1 MRNKRIVTI
10 GGGTGSF
17 VVLSGLK
24 RYPVDI
30 SAIVSMADDGGS
42 TGVLRDELGVLPPG
56 DARQCLVALSGSS
69 DIVRALM
76 SYRFENGGLKGHN
89 FGNLLL
95 SALEKISGSFGAG
108 IEEASAILNVKG
120 AVIPVTQDNITLHMA
135 LADGSALKGENEIY
149 TSTQIQRAGLKKIF
163 LEPENAKAHPKA
175 IRAIKQAD
183 IVVIGPGTHYSSI
196 IPNLLVKDIARA
208 VRDTRAKV
216 VYICNLVNKEGQTEG
231 FTLDDHARSIESY
244 IGKGRIDF
252 VIFNVQKPPRKLIEK
267 YQSKKELLVKFD
279 RRSSEKR
286 SYQVIEAAILNKRAI
301 TYSKADVIAA
311 QRSFI
316 RHDGEKIAKIL
327 LMLTERSAYTG
338 LIKRIA

>member
-42 TGVLRDELGVLPPG
+42 TGILRDELGVLPPG
-56 DARQCLVALSGSS
+56 DARQCLIALSGSS
-69 DIVRALM
+69 ETVRALM

-89 FGNLLL
+89 FGNLFL

-120 AVIPVTQDNITLHMA
+120 TVIPVTQDSIRLSMTLG
-135 LADGSALKGENEIY
+135 DGTTLKGENEIY
-149 TSTQIQRAGLKKIF
+149 TSTTIQSAGVKKIF
-163 LEPENAKAHPKA
+163 LEPEGARAHPKA
-175 IRAIKQAD
+175 TNAIKQAD

-196 IPNLLVKDIARA
+196 IPNLLVKDVARA
-208 VRDTRAKV
+208 VRETKAKV

-231 FTLDDHARSIESY
+231 FTLDDYVRSIESY
-244 IGKGRIDF
+244 IGKGRIDL
-252 VIFNVQKPPRKLIEK
+252 VIFNIQRPPKKLIEK
-267 YQSKKELLVKFD
+267 YKNKKELLVTFD
-279 RRSSEKR
+279 GRKEKR
-286 SYQVIEAAILNKRAI
+286 TYRVIEAPILNKRAI

-316 RHDGEKIAKIL
+316 RHDGAKIAKIL
-327 LMLTERSAYTG
+327 LMLTEQDAYAR
-338 LIKRIA
+338 LVKRIV